1 MTIGNTN
8 TIPDIP
14 SLEDLDTPT
23 ATRAYGGRP
32 QRYTSV
38 RFGTCI
44 TDILS
49 SDVGTLGFSH
59 TAVNVFD
66 ELLTRCCKQI
76 KARRTRLMNATVSVS
91 QASIARRR
99 GLSKSQV
106 HYAILELAGYQ
117 TVQPE
122 KGKRIT
128 STEIVRQPVIKILEQ
143 TSRRSASG
151 AFKSL
156 KCNGWRY

>member
-1 MTIGNTN
+1 MESYDYWQHQHD
-8 TIPDIP
+8 PRYP
-14 SLEDLDTPT
+14 QSRKDLDTPT

-66 ELLTRCCKQI
+66 ELLTRCCKQTE
-76 KARRTRLMNATVSVS
+76 ARR
-91 QASIARRR
+91 IA
-99 GLSKSQV
+99 
-106 HYAILELAGYQ
+106 
-117 TVQPE
+117 
-122 KGKRIT
+122 
-128 STEIVRQPVIKILEQ
+128 
-143 TSRRSASG
+143 
-151 AFKSL
+151 
-156 KCNGWRY
+156 